1 MSVTISGLHIYP
13 LKAGTAVDLT
23 KSRVDSLGLAGDRR
37 WMLVGEDM
45 VYMGQRKTP
54 KMAVLKSQIIA
65 DGLKVSAPGMGD
77 LFVNKTVHAR
87 HTVQLHKE
95 TIRRVADLG
104 DEAAGWFSEFMETP
118 CRLVYMDEI
127 CKRPL
132 VFVPGKPGE
141 HLGFADALPLLILSE
156 ASLVGL
162 NDRLAEPVTMRRF
175 RPNIVVRDCAAHEE
189 DRWRLIRIG
198 DVSFRGE
205 IPCNRCVVTTVNQQ
219 TAEKDLDGEPLKTLT
234 AYRKTEKGKVNFGMT
249 FVPLNQGV
257 IRIGDAVEVL
267 ESESA
272 D

>member
-13 LKAGTAVDLT
+13 LKATSVIDLP
-23 KSRVDSLGLAGDRR
+23 KARVDHLGLAGDRR
-37 WMLVGEDM
+37 WMLIGEDK

-54 KMAVLKSQIIA
+54 KMAVIKTQIIA

-77 LFVNKTVHAR
+77 LFVTKTPHKR

-95 TIRRVADLG
+95 TIHEAADLG
-104 DEAAGWFSEFMETP
+104 DEAADWFSDFMETP
-118 CRLVYMDEI
+118 CRLVYMDDA

-132 VFVPGKPGE
+132 VFVPGQPGE
-141 HLGFADALPLLILSE
+141 HLGFADALPLLLLSE
-156 ASLVGL
+156 ASLEGL

-175 RPNIVVRDCAAHEE
+175 RPNIVVTGCAAHEE

-198 DVSFRGE
+198 PVTFRGE

-219 TAEKDLDGEPLKTLT
+219 TAEKDPDGEPLKTLT
-234 AYRKTEKGKVNFGMT
+234 SYRKTDQGKVNFGMT
-249 FVPLNQGV
+249 FVPLNQGA
-257 IRIGDAVEVL
+257 IHTGDSVEVL
-267 ESESA
+267 ETFP